1 MLFDLQAKGRATAV
15 KIIYGFLAI
24 LIGGGLVLFGVGGS
38 GFGLLNTDQNNGGA
52 NSGSSLV
59 QQATKTEKKAG
70 APDLPGAT
78 VKLTTAQQASLW
90 AAAARL
96 RFQAA
101 SAGFDTNSGQ
111 YTEVGKQQLQEAST
125 DWLRYLSLQ
134 KKGAVDLTL
143 AKLMAQAYGDGGLAD
158 GQNGVKAW
166 EIVVAAEPTGPN
178 YAQLALAAY
187 LAGNNK
193 VGDKASAKALA
204 DIPSAERATLK
215 NQFIAAKAQFK
226 LKQQQ
231 AAKQSSQGSSI
242 SPLGG

>member
-1 MLFDLQAKGRATAV
+1 MLFDLQATGRRRAV

-38 GFGLLNTDQNNGGA
+38 GFGLLNSDQ
-52 NSGSSLV
+52 NSGSGGTGSSLQKQAV
-59 QQATKTEKKAG
+59 QAENKAI
-70 APDLPGAT
+70 APDLPGSKIKVT
-78 VKLTTAQQASLW
+78 SSQQAALW
-90 AAAARL
+90 ATATRL

-111 YTEVGKQQLQEAST
+111 YTEAGKKELEAAST
-125 DWLRYLSLQ
+125 DWQRYLSLQ

-143 AKLMAQAYGDGGLAD
+143 AKLMAQAYGDGGLGD
-158 GQNGVKAW
+158 GANGVKAW

-187 LAGNNK
+187 LAGDNK
-193 VGDKASAKALA
+193 VAAKAADKALA
-204 DIPSAERATLK
+204 TIPKSQRATLK

-231 AAKQSSQGSSI
+231 AAKQAGQGSSI

>member
-1 MLFDLQAKGRATAV
+1 MLFDLQATGRRRAV

-38 GFGLLNTDQNNGGA
+38 GFGLLNSDQNNNGGGA
-52 NSGSSLV
+52 GSSLEK
-59 QQATKTEKKAG
+59 QAKTAEQKAE
-70 APDLPGAT
+70 APDLPGSK
-78 VKLTTAQQASLW
+78 VKVTTAQHAALW
-90 AAAARL
+90 ATATRL

-111 YTEVGKQQLQEAST
+111 YTDAGKQQLQDAST
-125 DWLRYLSLQ
+125 DWQRYLSLA
-134 KKGAVDLTL
+134 KGNVDLTL
-143 AKLMAQAYGDGGLAD
+143 AKLMAQAYGEGGLAD

-166 EIVVAAEPTGPN
+166 EIVVAAEPNGPN

-187 LAGNNK
+187 LAGDNK
-193 VGDKASAKALA
+193 VGDKAAAKAVA
-204 DIPSAERATLK
+204 AIPKSEQATLK

-231 AAKQSSQGSSI
+231 AAKQAGQGSPI

>member
-1 MLFDLQAKGRATAV
+1 MLFDLQATGRRRAV

-38 GFGLLNTDQNNGGA
+38 GFGLLNSDQNNNGGT
-52 NSGSSLV
+52 SGTSLEK
-59 QQATKTEKKAG
+59 QAKAAEQKAL
-70 APDLPGAT
+70 APDLPGSK
-78 VKLTTAQQASLW
+78 VKITTAQQAALW
-90 AAAARL
+90 ATATRL

-111 YTEVGKQQLQEAST
+111 YTEAGKQQLQDAST
-125 DWLRYLSLQ
+125 DWQRYLSLQ
-134 KKGAVDLTL
+134 KKNAIDLTL
-143 AKLMAQAYGDGGLAD
+143 AKLMAQAYGQGGLGD

-166 EIVVAAEPTGPN
+166 EIVVAAEPNGPN

-187 LAGNNK
+187 LAGDNK
-193 VGDKASAKALA
+193 VGDKAAAKAVA
-204 DIPSAERATLK
+204 AIPKSERATLK
-215 NQFIAAKAQFK
+215 NQFIAAKAQYK

-231 AAKQSSQGSSI
+231 AAKQASQGSSI